1 MQRRVERSTER
12 GQSTVLMMGVV
23 AVLMVIAAGLVHLGA
38 EVVERGRLQAV
49 ADMAALASVRSV
61 ELGREVATRNGAVV
75 VLLDR
80 VTGDGVTVVVERA
93 GRRAVAA
100 AA

>member
-12 GQSTVLMMGVV
+12 GQSTVLMLGVV
-23 AVLMVIAAGLVHLGA
+23 AVLVAIASGLVRFGG

-49 ADMAALASVRSV
+49 ADMAALAAVRSP

-75 VLLDR
+75 VSLDAATGED
-80 VTGDGVTVVVERA
+80 VTIVVERA

>member
-1 MQRRVERSTER
+1 
-12 GQSTVLMMGVV
+12 
-23 AVLMVIAAGLVHLGA
+23 
-38 EVVERGRLQAV
+38 
-49 ADMAALASVRSV
+49 MAALASVRSV

-75 VLLDR
+75 VSLDR